1 MGSPFTPIHSPQLH
15 SHICY
20 IWHKHSILQTTF
32 PAHICHPVTWVSWG
46 CRVREIF
53 VIEFCHHHV
62 EATLG
67 VQQMSVRHI
76 NALVLISSFCAYF
89 NVLSHLATPL
99 LPNRKPQISHSYSPH
114 PLQRA
119 KREPSQTKIIQMN
132 LAERNLSSTQV
143 VTFIKNYY

>member
-15 SHICY
+15 SRICY
-20 IWHKHSILQTTF
+20 IWHKHSI
-32 PAHICHPVTWVSWG
+32 
-46 CRVREIF
+46 
-53 VIEFCHHHV
+53 
-62 EATLG
+62 ATDYL
-67 VQQMSVRHI
+67 S
-76 NALVLISSFCAYF
+76 C
-89 NVLSHLATPL
+89 SHLSPCDLGLMRVQGEGNFGHQVLPSPCWGYIGCPVNVCPTYKCPSANFIFLCLFQCAQSFRTPL
-99 LPNRKPQISHSYSPH
+99 LPNRKPQISHSYSS